1 MGDQSRNNE
10 GCDNDRKLEKRNCNE
25 FSNTEIQ
32 KKNYKLN
39 ITRAK
44 NKIANA
50 TERSYFF
57 HATMKKRGN
66 LYIALTPATFACFR
80 TGIINTAKEVGEND
94 IKIKGDQDSI
104 VVEETVFFREQKVTV
119 NLYHTKSS
127 ALINGAGI
135 SLFVKDILPQ
145 LQGQSQENGPL
156 ISAMDSLIREAMSEF
171 NGKGEEKVTKEVA
184 IRDLSSAEGDTDEG
198 SNSYKQKRKSLRI
211 LKKRRTL
218 LMDVIQT
225 IVGTVKS
232 M

>member
-1 MGDQSRNNE
+1 MGNQSKNNE

-25 FSNTEIQ
+25 FSKAEIQ

-50 TERSYFF
+50 TERSFFF

-66 LYIALTPATFACFR
+66 LYITLTPATFACFR
-80 TGIINTAKEVGEND
+80 TGIVNTAKEVGNND
-94 IKIKGDQDSI
+94 IKIKGDQGSI
-104 VVEETVFFREQKVTV
+104 VVEETVFFREEKVTV

-145 LQGQSQENGPL
+145 LQQQSQENGPL

-171 NGKGEEKVTKEVA
+171 SKGTGEVKVTKEVA
-184 IRDLSSAEGDTDEG
+184 IRDSSSAEEDADEG
-198 SNSYKQKRKSLRI
+198 SNFSKQKRKSMRI
-211 LKKRRTL
+211 LKKGG
-218 LMDVIQT
+218 QF
-225 IVGTVKS
+225 K
-232 M
+232 